1 MRRILIKNNNHEGP
15 KFIKKEYQPGLLSY
29 QEAKTE
35 WGKKKRK
42 VNWNL
47 IPKSLKNNKE

>member
-1 MRRILIKNNNHEGP
+1 MRRILIKNNNQEGP
-15 KFIKKEYQPGLLSY
+15 KYLRKEYQPGLLPY

-47 IPKSLKNNKE
+47 SSKNIKK